1 MDILQVQDRLKNFS
15 QDQLVG
21 EMQAPTGNAPQFLV
35 LSEIMRRK
43 RLQDD
48 FAAQQGKAGTESTVA
63 QEAIAAAGVPQSG
76 IAGMAQAIAPS
87 TDMTQN
93 TGVQAMASGGTV
105 KKMQVGGVALTD
117 PVIVSMANRSGMTV
131 EEFLGSLRPEESANL
146 LDNAARTSARSRMTA
161 TEPALSLGQ
170 DTQFQSVNPS
180 YEEPTQSVFPNDT
193 VRPPTG
199 PATEYQPLYN
209 PLEMLDRN
217 KLPADQISPRPV
229 APADR
234 PGALA
239 DVVPY
244 TAADFPIT
252 KIEDYTGAVADYFN
266 SPDETARGFDPY
278 TGKAIDIPT
287 LGTQFRQAGRGIA
300 GGVTALVDKA
310 GEALSSL
317 PMFDMSMG
325 NPYSELTAD
334 EMKAL
339 DSGQMDPATAD
350 RIQAERLAAKAPVNT
365 GRADRDQQG
374 IAAIP
379 TAPEETT
386 LSTKGP
392 EQPAGP
398 ASEQPVAPVAPVAE
412 QPVGPQGG
420 SGSGSAGIAGAASG
434 MTSYEQE
441 LMDALTRREQAAAQD
456 KWLSLAQVGLNLM
469 SSTNPTFAGALGEAG
484 LAGVQAA
491 QGARDQYEKDR
502 LDLTGALEQS
512 RMARA
517 QAAAKAARGAG
528 GSGGLGG
535 IKLSQYL
542 PQLRFAADAA
552 SDRVSLLTGDM
563 DPTMAIAMAEKD
575 GDTDRAMQIKIAYD
589 DALRAN
595 SDYTN
600 FVRSIG
606 GLGGVVPEEDDTM
619 GNVSD

>member
-48 FAAQQGKAGTESTVA
+48 FAAQQGKAGSESTVA
-63 QEAIAAAGVPQSG
+63 QEAVAAAGVPQGG
-76 IAGMAQAIAPS
+76 IADMARAMAPS

-180 YEEPTQSVFPNDT
+180 YEEPTQSLFPDDT

-199 PATEYQPLYN
+199 PATEYKPLYN

-217 KLPADQISPRPV
+217 KLPADQIPPRPV

-252 KIEDYTGAVADYFN
+252 KIEDYTGPVMDYFS
-266 SPDETARGFDPY
+266 SPDEMVRGVDPY
-278 TGKAIDIPT
+278 TGKVIDIPT

-300 GGVTALVDKA
+300 EGATTLVDKA

-317 PMFDMSMG
+317 PAFDMARG
-325 NPYSELTAD
+325 DPYSELTEA
-334 EMKAL
+334 EKSAL
-339 DSGQMDPATAD
+339 YSNKMHPSEAD

-386 LSTKGP
+386 LSTKDT

-398 ASEQPVAPVAPVAE
+398 ASEQPVAPVAE
-412 QPVGPQGG
+412 QPAGPQGG
-420 SGSGSAGIAGAASG
+420 SGSGSSGAGIAGAASG

-441 LMDALTRREQAAAQD
+441 LMDALTRREQAATQD
-456 KWLSLAQVGLNLM
+456 KWLALAQVGLNLM
-469 SSTNPTFAGALGEAG
+469 SSTNPTFGGALGEAG

-512 RMARA
+512 RMSRA
-517 QAAAKAARGAG
+517 QAAAAAARGAAG
-528 GSGGLGG
+528 AKPKALPEGALDVYDADIEAIDTALGDMLNPPSPEQKLALMAERTRLAG
-535 IKLSQYL
+535 ERASLRNVYLSQYGL
-542 PQLRFAADAA
+542 APSGASPAAT
-552 SDRVSLLTGDM
+552 ST
-563 DPTMAIAMAEKD
+563 
-575 GDTDRAMQIKIAYD
+575 
-589 DALRAN
+589 
-595 SDYTN
+595 
-600 FVRSIG
+600 
-606 GLGGVVPEEDDTM
+606 VPSVDL
-619 GNVSD
+619 SSK

>member
-48 FAAQQGKAGTESTVA
+48 FTAQQGKAGSESTVA
-63 QEAIAAAGVPQSG
+63 QEAIASAGVPQEG
-76 IAGMAQAIAPS
+76 IAGMAQAMAPS

-234 PGALA
+234 PGSLEA
-239 DVVPY
+239 DVRWGGP
-244 TAADFPIT
+244 TAEELTTTMEDF
-252 KIEDYTGAVADYFN
+252 TGPVRDYFG
-266 SPDETARGFDPY
+266 SPDEMVRGVDPY
-278 TGKAIDIPT
+278 TGKVIEIPT
-287 LGTQFRQAGRGIA
+287 LGTQFRQAGRGVA

-310 GEALSSL
+310 GEVLSSL
-317 PMFDMSMG
+317 PAFDMSRG
-325 NPYSELTAD
+325 DPYSELTEA
-334 EMKAL
+334 EKSAL
-339 DSGQMDPATAD
+339 YSNKMHPSEAD
-350 RIQAERLAAKAPVNT
+350 RLQAERLAAKAPANT

-398 ASEQPVAPVAPVAE
+398 ASEQPVAPVAE
-412 QPVGPQGG
+412 QPAGPQGGGG
-420 SGSGSAGIAGAASG
+420 SGSGGSGIAGAASG

-441 LMDALTRREQAAAQD
+441 LMDALTRREQAATQD
-456 KWLSLAQVGLNLM
+456 KWLALAQVGLNLM
-469 SSTNPTFAGALGEAG
+469 SSTQPTLGGAIGEAG

-517 QAAAKAARGAG
+517 AAAAAAARGAAG
-528 GSGGLGG
+528 AKPKALPEGALDVYDADIEAIDTALGDTLNPPTPEQVLTLRNERARLAG
-535 IKLSQYL
+535 ERASLRNVYLSQYGL
-542 PQLRFAADAA
+542 APSGASPAAT
-552 SDRVSLLTGDM
+552 ST
-563 DPTMAIAMAEKD
+563 
-575 GDTDRAMQIKIAYD
+575 
-589 DALRAN
+589 
-595 SDYTN
+595 
-600 FVRSIG
+600 
-606 GLGGVVPEEDDTM
+606 VPSVDL
-619 GNVSD
+619 SSK